1 MTAVSHSQQVW
12 AASTFKAK
20 YEQIQCFKLN
30 DFSGAFMWPTPTG
43 ALLWLAANC
52 AAKTKIWTIR
62 RSDGC
67 ASGSSLRPE
76 PVKGF
81 KVQKPWRRFLRDQC
95 FYSVLMKLCFS
106 VWVTKTNKQ
115 TTTTLVTFPE
125 FHYYKIWPISF
136 NNLDLTFILEN
147 CSGLLYPL
155 WLNIVHELYLS
166 TNTEQG
172 CKVVH
177 SCFFNFTWF
186 LQDHPWLHQSRFQLS
201 ERKKRR
207 SSKIKDPESAGRRL
221 LCFHWLMRLTDHHQ
235 HPDHRLEVM
244 IKTL

>member
-1 MTAVSHSQQVW
+1 MTHTHGSSAVISSWTKTLKIHNNNTKQRSRV
-12 AASTFKAK
+12 S
-20 YEQIQCFKLN
+20 
-30 DFSGAFMWPTPTG
+30 
-43 ALLWLAANC
+43 NC